1 LSDVLILLA
10 VFLLIYLVEC
20 LSWIPANRFVFRTT
34 WVRDFAP
41 ARSMFPIERFG
52 YRLYLGNL
60 IPGLGD
66 LAVCEPLDPLLSDGV
81 GKDPE
86 ELRQRFLRMLD
97 TQRVRR
103 RLRQCQRIVRPS
115 YTNSWLLL
123 ALLFGVFPILAW
135 RLGLTISLLLLPVLL
150 IVLVHNVWSFHRL
163 HRLLEPQAFAERR
176 EKTVALALSPLGVIR
191 ASSLLL
197 KESIASFHP
206 LAVSAATMPR
216 VEARHFAARV
226 LRELRFSL
234 DGENVTS
241 EGQAAQSQWRTVVWE
256 WTKKEFGDP
265 ETLLGAPEKRSESSV
280 AYCPRCEQEYVVA
293 EGECADCRGIRLR
306 AFVMAGPTASNHRS

>member
-1 LSDVLILLA
+1 MSDVLILLA

-20 LSWIPANRFVFRTT
+20 LSWIPVNRFVFRTT
-34 WVRDFAP
+34 WVRDWAP

-115 YTNSWLLL
+115 YINSWLLL

-197 KESIASFHP
+197 KESIAGFRPSRSP
-206 LAVSAATMPR
+206 AATMPR

-241 EGQAAQSQWRTVVWE
+241 EGQAANRSGVLWSGSGQKKNSAIPKRCWGLRKRDLRAVWRT
-256 WTKKEFGDP
+256 
-265 ETLLGAPEKRSESSV
+265 A
-280 AYCPRCEQEYVVA
+280 PRCEQEYVA

-306 AFVMAGPTASNHRS
+306 VFVMAGPTASNHRS